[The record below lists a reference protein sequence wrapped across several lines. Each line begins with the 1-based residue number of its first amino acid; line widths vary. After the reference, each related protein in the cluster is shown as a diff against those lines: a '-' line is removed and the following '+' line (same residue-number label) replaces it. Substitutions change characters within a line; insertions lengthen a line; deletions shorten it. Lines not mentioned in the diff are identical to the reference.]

1 MATIN
6 PYLTFNGNC
15 EEAFEFYKSVFGGEF
30 ATVMRMGD
38 AEGMP
43 VPDAAKNKVM
53 HVALPIGDTAMLMGS
68 DTMEGFGPPFNAGNN
83 FSVAVGPKSKEEAD
97 KLYNGLAADGTQTMP
112 MADAFWGAY
121 FGMLV
126 DKFGIQWMVN
136 FDSSR
141 QN

>member
-6 PYLTFNGNC
+6 PYLTFEGNC
-15 EEAFEFYKSVFGGEF
+15 EEAFNFYRSVFGGEF
-30 ATVMRMGD
+30 ATLMRMGE

-43 VPDAAKNKVM
+43 VPDDAKNKVM
-53 HVALPIGDTAMLMGS
+53 HVALPVGDTAILMGS
-68 DTMEGFGPPFNAGNN
+68 DTMEGMGPAFNAGNN

-97 KLYNGLAADGTQTMP
+97 QIYNGLSVGGTQTMP

-126 DKFGIQWMVN
+126 DKFGIQWLVN
-136 FDSSR
+136 YDSSR
-141 QN
+141 NQ

>member
-15 EEAFEFYKSVFGGEF
+15 EEAFEFYKSVFGGAF
-30 ATVMRMGD
+30 ATVMRMGE

-43 VPDAAKNKVM
+43 VSEASKNKVM

-97 KLYNGLAADGTQTMP
+97 KLYNGLAAGGTQTMP

-126 DKFGIQWMVN
+126 DKFGIQWMIN

-141 QN
+141 QG